1 MNSDAILIVLTIFV
15 GITAISFVGQAIAL
29 LRIAGTA
36 KEMKQRVDDFLPKA
50 EKLLKQAETTLTD
63 SKAQILQITTHANEI
78 LELTKTQVQRVNEL
92 VTDASTRARH
102 QMDRAEVALDD
113 TITRVNSTVNSV
125 QGTIMR
131 PVREISGVAAG
142 VKAAVGHLMK
152 GAPTN
157 VTQATAD
164 EEMFI

>member
-125 QGTIMR
+125 QGTIMHR
-131 PVREISGVAAG
+131 SARSPALLPE
-142 VKAAVGHLMK
+142 
-152 GAPTN
+152 
-157 VTQATAD
+157 
-164 EEMFI
+164 